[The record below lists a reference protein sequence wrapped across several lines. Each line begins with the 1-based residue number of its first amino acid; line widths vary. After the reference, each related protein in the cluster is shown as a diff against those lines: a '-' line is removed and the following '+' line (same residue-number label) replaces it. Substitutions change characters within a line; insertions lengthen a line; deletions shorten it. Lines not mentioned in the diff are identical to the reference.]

1 MKNFY
6 QILGISSDATNEEI
20 KTAYRKLAKKFH
32 PDKNEGDKYFEER
45 FKEIQLAYDTLS
57 DNYLRNQ
64 YDKKLS
70 DFFQR
75 ASSTYQ
81 NPTNEYK
88 DASHTETYTT
98 DTAKQNRS
106 HSQKEREKS
115 QKNKKKLSNILKK
128 FFSSKSNIFWIII
141 LSLPIVAYFVN
152 SWVGVISI
160 VGIYFCILMFLGT
173 IDDKEKTFG
182 GCLMGF
188 IGAPVLAIYIIVQI
202 FNFFFSD
209 KFSLENID
217 NISSVDSTAIPV
229 DSIVTTNADYSKY
242 GIDSTETNIEEQ
254 RPITYAS
261 LENGE
266 SPLTSCFGSP
276 KFAGSAYITFK
287 NSNETDAIVCL
298 VNYSTDKTIRNEYI
312 KAGSDYTMKRIP
324 SGTYFLKVYYGNDWN
339 AEKSNFCG
347 SKGGFNFDESFS
359 KSDGINDLIEI
370 ENSRTSYTTGTITL
384 YKVANGNMSSE
395 KINESEFFK

>member
-6 QILGISSDATNEEI
+6 QILGISSNATNEEVR
-20 KTAYRKLAKKFH
+20 TAYRKLAKKFH
-32 PDKNEGDKYFEER
+32 PDINEGDKYFEER
-45 FKEIQLAYDTLS
+45 FKEIKLAYDTLS
-57 DNYLRNQ
+57 DDYLRNQ
-64 YDKKLS
+64 YDKQLS

-75 ASSTYQ
+75 ASSAYQ
-81 NPTNEYK
+81 KPTNEHK
-88 DASHTETYTT
+88 DASHTSTT
-98 DTAKQNRS
+98 NNDTKKQNRTQS
-106 HSQKEREKS
+106 PKESEKS
-115 QKNKKKLSNILKK
+115 QKIKKKFSEILKD

-141 LSLPIVAYFVN
+141 ITLPIVAYFVN

-160 VGIYFCILMFLGT
+160 VGIYFCILMFFGT
-173 IDDKEKTFG
+173 IDDNEKTLG
-182 GCLMGF
+182 GCLIGF

-359 KSDGINDLIEI
+359 KSDGISDLIEI